1 MKKTKKE
8 WITLFRNQ
16 AEQIMPLALRQ
27 TDKKKKSNIINN
39 EIKQFTNEIVEK
51 IKMTAKRE
59 KWNNEVLLNEILLV
73 TYASYIVMLEYRNK
87 VWPYE
92 YMAFARRI
100 GELWEPFCKL
110 AFEYPVKDLAIIVP
124 PDFEDVQASIKKQ
137 AEDFLLTLELS
148 SQERRMLTYLYG
160 IPWSLVDSGGIKLG
174 LDLHFEQ
181 DGLHYNCDFKSGFSS
196 NEKGNTN
203 RLLLVGSIYQW
214 LGENEKTLLFVRQ
227 EEDQNNHYLQTLK
240 NSPYW
245 SCYCAND
252 CYAKMAEYTGFNLR
266 TWLDNNVDWK
276 NDISAEFKKH
286 LIDNE
291 LLGYLTW

>member
-1 MKKTKKE
+1 MKKTKQE
-8 WITLFRNQ
+8 WIAAFRVQ
-16 AEQIMPLALRQ
+16 AEKVMPTAQKQ
-27 TDKKKKSNIINN
+27 TDRNKRTKLVNDAIKDYSSTII
-39 EIKQFTNEIVEK
+39 EQTKR
-51 IKMTAKRE
+51 TAKTE
-59 KWNNEVLLNEILLV
+59 KWTNEVLLNEILLI

-110 AFEYPVKDLAIIVP
+110 PFEYPVKTLKLIEP
-124 PDFEDVQASIKKQ
+124 PDFEKVQAGIKKQ
-137 AEDFLLTLELS
+137 ATDYINSLS
-148 SQERRMLTYLYG
+148 VNPTERRALMYYYN
-160 IPWSLVDSGGIKLG
+160 IPWSLVDSGGTKLG

-181 DGLHYNCDFKSGFSS
+181 NGIHYNCDFKSGFSS

-203 RLLLVGSIYQW
+203 RLLLVGSIYQS

-245 SCYCAND
+245 SCYCANA

-276 NDISAEFKKH
+276 NDISAEFRKH
-286 LIDNE
+286 LVDND
-291 LLGYLTW
+291 LIGYLTW